1 MAESFQ
7 ATHGKIWATFYFNIW
22 SHCLET
28 IRRTPSDVQS
38 LPKAK
43 SMQRK
48 KLKTKFLAIKYWP
61 NFLLLRDNGG
71 RTTVERSRP
80 FGPPFI
86 RRLEVDG
93 GRPCSNFLF
102 TFRKKQKPPFDFCRS
117 NVPRMLQAAA
127 VVDLFVMAGVCEA
140 STTYLHVPTYLGSP
154 ISIFSSCNAAIHFFP
169 SSLSLLLNFS
179 LSLYLYC
186 YRRERPL
193 LRFSLCRSFILAYTF
208 TK

>member
-1 MAESFQ
+1 MEDGRRSSARGRLDLRSF
-7 ATHGKIWATFYFNIW
+7 
-22 SHCLET
+22 
-28 IRRTPSDVQS
+28 
-38 LPKAK
+38 
-43 SMQRK
+43 
-48 KLKTKFLAIKYWP
+48 
-61 NFLLLRDNGG
+61 GG
-71 RTTVERSRP
+71 W
-80 FGPPFI
+80 
-86 RRLEVDG
+86 RLTEAD
-93 GRPCSNFLF
+93 RAPTFLF
-102 TFRKKQKPPFDFCRS
+102 TFRKKQKPPFEFCRS

-169 SSLSLLLNFS
+169 SSLSLSLLLNFS

>member
-1 MAESFQ
+1 MEDGRRSSARGRLDLRSF
-7 ATHGKIWATFYFNIW
+7 
-22 SHCLET
+22 
-28 IRRTPSDVQS
+28 
-38 LPKAK
+38 
-43 SMQRK
+43 
-48 KLKTKFLAIKYWP
+48 
-61 NFLLLRDNGG
+61 GG
-71 RTTVERSRP
+71 W
-80 FGPPFI
+80 
-86 RRLEVDG
+86 RLTEAD
-93 GRPCSNFLF
+93 RAPTFLF

-169 SSLSLLLNFS
+169 SSLSLSLLLNFS

-186 YRRERPL
+186 YRHERPL